1 MGRFELANGGTIF
14 LDEIRELELAS
25 QVKMLRVLQDR
36 TYEVLGDSKPRR
48 LDICVIVDTNRNLA
62 EMMVQG
68 RFREDLFY
76 RVNLIS
82 VRLPALRERPQ
93 DILTLPSTSS
103 TSCGPFMPFFS
114 TKRDGQDIGLTLV
127 RDVLLTHS
135 YRFRLKTNKDGCTA
149 FSY

>member
-25 QVKMLRVLQDR
+25 QVKLLRVLQDR
-36 TYEVLGDSKPRR
+36 TYEVLGDSKPRK

-68 RFREDLFY
+68 RFRKDLFY

-82 VRLPALRERPQ
+82 VRLPALRECPQ
-93 DILTLPSTSS
+93 NIPLLPSASS
-103 TSCGPFMPFFS
+103 TSCGPPTS
-114 TKRDGQDIGLTLV
+114 ARPCV
-127 RDVLLTHS
+127 
-135 YRFRLKTNKDGCTA
+135 
-149 FSY
+149 